1 MMSETTYL
9 RRKWFNRLMLGLS
22 CTAAGLA
29 ILILGLILGYTL
41 ARGIGALDLDFL
53 TQAAKPVGEVGGGMR
68 NEIFGTLILI
78 GLGSI
83 IAIPVGLMSGM
94 FLAEFASPKVA
105 SVVRF
110 AADILAGVPS
120 IVVGVFAY
128 AIIVQPMHSYS
139 AFSAGVALAII
150 MIPVIARTAEE
161 AMRMVP
167 NSMREAALA
176 LGITRWRAVVG
187 VIIPGAMTGI
197 VTGIM
202 LGIARIAGETA
213 PLLFTAL
220 GSQFGVQGLLNPIGA
235 LPLQIYNYA
244 LSPYQDWQQ
253 QAWAGAFLL
262 IMLVLGISI
271 LVRWISTRGNKRPA
285 KKNKKRSNKND
296 NDIRF
301 G

>member
-41 ARGIGALDLDFL
+41 ARGIGALNLDFL

-83 IAIPVGLMSGM
+83 IAIPVGLMAGM

-105 SVVRF
+105 SAVRF

-128 AIIVQPMHSYS
+128 AIVVQPLHSYS
-139 AFSAGVALAII
+139 ALSSGVALAII

-161 AMRMVP
+161 SMRLVP

-285 KKNKKRSNKND
+285 KKNIKRSNKND